1 MLQKNPESES
11 VRDQQKG
18 HDESR
23 NEVGG
28 SQLPRHEPG
37 VIGLVKSIEEID

>member
-1 MLQKNPESES
+1 MLQENPERES
-11 VRDQQKG
+11 VRDQQQG

-28 SQLPRHEPG
+28 SQLPRQDPG
-37 VIGLVKSIEEID
+37 VIGLVESIEEIG

>member
-11 VRDQQKG
+11 VCDQQQG

-28 SQLPRHEPG
+28 SQLPRGEAR
-37 VIGLVKSIEEID
+37 VIGLIESIEEIG